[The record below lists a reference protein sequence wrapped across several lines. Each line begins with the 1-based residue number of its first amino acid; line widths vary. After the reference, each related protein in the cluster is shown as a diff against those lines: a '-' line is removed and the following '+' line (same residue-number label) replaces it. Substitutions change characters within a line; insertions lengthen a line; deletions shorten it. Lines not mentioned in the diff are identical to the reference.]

1 MSFNLD
7 DDIIAVSS
15 PSGRSSRAIIKLSGK
30 NVFRHVQK
38 HFQSADC
45 AILSSVKGFS
55 SYQGT
60 FHIEKEKIRIP
71 VSLYIMNA
79 PNSYT
84 REDVVEI
91 HTFGSPHLLEMIFET
106 LMLANQGNYHQT
118 YNDEEERNMRL
129 AEPGEFT
136 KRAFLNGRINLAE
149 AESVLRIIRA
159 KTDSELMLAVSR
171 LKEITE
177 FMNDMQGELMKLCAE
192 VEVAIDFNDND
203 IDIITYEKL
212 ESHLLSVNE
221 KLKRAVNKNHTSQIP
236 HDGVKTVFIG
246 WPNAGKSSLFNK
258 LLNCEKAIVTSIHGT
273 TRDILE
279 ATVDWEGISFQLT
292 DTAGIMDGEGEL
304 ESVIFK
310 RTLGSFR
317 DAHIVLFVID
327 GSERLQ
333 SEKVEFIESISDK
346 NVIVVMNKSDLQRR
360 SDCDNYP
367 QEMSR
372 YSRVETSA
380 LTGVGLGELKNLLV
394 STILNKSVDLSASGI
409 IFSLRQKLI
418 MAKVTEIIGRI
429 LESIQLQI
437 GYEFVAIDLRSAV
450 DSIGEITGEV
460 ATDDILDLV
469 FKEFCIGK

>member
-15 PSGRSSRAIIKLSGK
+15 PTGRSPRAIIKLSGK

-38 HFQSADC
+38 HFRSADC

-60 FHIEKEKIRIP
+60 FHIEKEKILIP
-71 VSLYIMNA
+71 VSLFIMNA

-106 LMLANQGNYHQT
+106 LLLANQGNYHQT

-177 FMNDMQGELMKLCAE
+177 FMNDIQGELMKLCAE

-203 IDIITYEKL
+203 IDIITYDKL

-221 KLKRAVNKNHTSQIP
+221 KLNRAVNKNHTSQIP

-279 ATVDWEGISFQLT
+279 ATVDWEGVSFQLT
-292 DTAGIMDGEGEL
+292 DTPGIMDGEGEL

-346 NVIVVMNKSDLQRR
+346 NVIVVMNKTDLERR
-360 SDCDNYP
+360 SEWDNYP

-372 YSRVETSA
+372 YSRVKTSA
-380 LTGVGLGELKNLLV
+380 LTGVGLEELKNLLV

-437 GYEFVAIDLRSAV
+437 GHEFVAIDLRGAV